1 MSKTALQF
9 LLLGFILVI
18 AQVIVFNHIC
28 LFNVAV
34 PMVFFYLIIRLPI
47 TLSTNWMLTIGF
59 FLGLIVDIFSDTY
72 GMNALACTVE
82 AMLRR
87 PILRL
92 YVPREEDLTRPEPS
106 MYSLGTATYLKYIL
120 TMTLLYCTLIFIIEA
135 FTFFNPVQ
143 LVLRIVF
150 STILSMIIMLG
161 IDSLM
166 TPRSEK
172 RL

>member
-1 MSKTALQF
+1 MSKTTLQF
-9 LLLGFILVI
+9 LLLGVILVL

-59 FLGLIVDIFSDTY
+59 FLGLIVDIFSDSY

-120 TMTLLYCTLIFIIEA
+120 TMTLLYCTLIFLIEA

-166 TPRSEK
+166 TPKSEK

>member
-1 MSKTALQF
+1 MSKTTIQTII
-9 LLLGFILVI
+9 LGIILVL
-18 AQVIVFNHIC
+18 AQVIVFNHIS

-106 MYSLGTATYLKYIL
+106 MYSLGTSTYLKYIL
-120 TMTLLYCTLIFIIEA
+120 TMTLLYCTLIFLIEA
-135 FTFFNPVQ
+135 FTFFNPIQ
-143 LVLRIVF
+143 LMMRIVF
-150 STILSMIIMLG
+150 STILSMILMLG

>member
-9 LLLGFILVI
+9 ILLGFILVI
-18 AQVIVFNHIC
+18 AQVVVFNHIC

-47 TLSTNWMLTIGF
+47 TLSINWLLTISF
-59 FLGLIVDIFSDTY
+59 FLGLIVDVFSDTY
-72 GMNALACTVE
+72 GMNALSCTIL
-82 AMLRR
+82 AMFRR

-106 MYSLGTATYLKYIL
+106 MYSLGTSTYMKYLL
-120 TMTLLYCTLIFIIEA
+120 TMTLLYCTLIFLIEA
-135 FTFFNPVQ
+135 FTFFNPLR
-143 LVLRIVF
+143 LVLRIVT
-150 STILSMIIMLG
+150 STALSMALMVA

-166 TPRSEK
+166 TTRSEK

>member
-1 MSKTALQF
+1 MNKTTLQF
-9 LLLGFILVI
+9 LLLGIILVL

-47 TLSTNWMLTIGF
+47 TLSTNWLLTIGF

-72 GMNALACTVE
+72 GMNALACTIE

-120 TMTLLYCTLIFIIEA
+120 TMTLLYCTLVFLIEA
-135 FTFFNPVQ
+135 FTFFNPIQ

-150 STILSMIIMLG
+150 STILSMILMLG

>member
-1 MSKTALQF
+1 MSKITLQF
-9 LLLGFILVI
+9 ILLGVILVL

-82 AMLRR
+82 AMMRR

-92 YVPREEDLTRPEPS
+92 YVPREEDLARPEPS
-106 MYSLGTATYLKYIL
+106 MYSLGTTAYLKYIL
-120 TMTLLYCTLIFIIEA
+120 TMTLLYCTLIFVIEA
-135 FTFFNPVQ
+135 FTFFNPIQ

-150 STILSMIIMLG
+150 STILSMVLMLG